1 METVTALAYACTCRG
16 GVKKKWY
23 KGTKSI
29 LFLSAIILLQIF
41 SCVFPCVFF
50 TKKKDD
56 ADTYVSRQSSY
67 VIMRIS
73 HLTGSSC
80 VIESRLCDLS
90 KFHLFGRLYMHTHTR
105 VQSFLSCMCVITP
118 SILLSVAFLYKIHI
132 WIYLRYFRSSERNSE
147 PFLLFGD
154 FVSLYDFVCFFPFF
168 SFIFNKKVK
177 NFC

>member
-1 METVTALAYACTCRG
+1 MFFR
-16 GVKKKWY
+16 
-23 KGTKSI
+23 
-29 LFLSAIILLQIF
+29 
-41 SCVFPCVFF
+41 VFF
-50 TKKKDD
+50 SQKKKDD

>member
-1 METVTALAYACTCRG
+1 MVQR
-16 GVKKKWY
+16 Y
-23 KGTKSI
+23 KI
-29 LFLSAIILLQIF
+29 DFIF
-41 SCVFPCVFF
+41 ECNNFIANIFVYFSVCFF

-105 VQSFLSCMCVITP
+105 VQSFLSRMCVINP
-118 SILLSVAFLYKIHI
+118 FILLSVAFLCKIHI
-132 WIYLRYFRSSERNSE
+132 WICLRYFRSSERNSE

-154 FVSLYDFVCFFPFF
+154 FVSLYDFVCSFSIFFFYF
-168 SFIFNKKVK
+168 Q
-177 NFC
+177 